1 MDKATDNMGAA
12 AETGHGRGR
21 VGEWARPPTPNCT
34 AADANEPTGVVTNNE
49 RSGQRRDE
57 ARTPTRRRMGAAADA
72 EKHGRRRKGEWGAKT
87 MRGAD
92 ANDGRGRQR
101 REEVRTPTR
110 RRMGTA
116 ARRRRP
122 FLNWRSSLIR
132 DGGQFIGG
140 RGVLALAA
148 CRRVEVRINQ
158 TSYMAG
164 GAFDGLLFSP
174 DGNGFKEGR
183 SHSVAADPTRNDIK
197 SIFVSFSSWRHDY
210 CL

>member
-1 MDKATDNMGAA
+1 M
-12 AETGHGRGR
+12 
-21 VGEWARPPTPNCT
+21 V
-34 AADANEPTGVVTNNE
+34 
-49 RSGQRRDE
+49 
-57 ARTPTRRRMGAAADA
+57 AAADA
-72 EKHGRRRKGEWGAKT
+72 EKHGRRRKEEWGAKT

-92 ANDGRGRQR
+92 ANDGRGRRR

-148 CRRVEVRINQ
+148 CRRVEARMNQ
-158 TSYMAG
+158 TSYMTG
-164 GAFDGLLFSP
+164 GAFNGLLFSL
-174 DGNGFKEGR
+174 DGNGLKEGR
-183 SHSVAADPTRNDIK
+183 SHSIAADPTRNDAE
-197 SIFVSFSSWRHDY
+197 SIFGSVSIWRHEY
-210 CL
+210 CFWWSRSRAIKENE